1 MIVKGRSSPDDRHL
15 IRDKSVARREEGN
28 LLVMGVTDRQQRKSP
43 DCLSSIVATEW
54 WNEQQWNP
62 RQSQNKLSSNGAHC
76 EENVGISVSRSR
88 WDTQRTTVTL
98 EVALIFSCES
108 ICGELSS
115 SCSRRPT
122 DQWAYWCIPSLKSA
136 EPRWIQSTQ
145 LKSLPLTPDVAGDKP
160 STLMVSPDLIT
171 LVHCA
176 SWIQ

>member
-1 MIVKGRSSPDDRHL
+1 MR
-15 IRDKSVARREEGN
+15 AEGN
-28 LLVMGVTDRQQRKSP
+28 LFVMGVTDGQQRKFP
-43 DCLSSIVATEW
+43 DYLSSTVASEW
-54 WNEQQWNP
+54 WNEQQWNT
-62 RQSQNKLSSNGAHC
+62 RQSQNKLSSIGAHSK
-76 EENVGISVSRSR
+76 ENVGISVSHSC

-98 EVALIFSCES
+98 EVALLFSCKS
-108 ICGELSS
+108 IRVELSS

-145 LKSLPLTPDVAGDKP
+145 LKSHPLMPDVAGDKP